1 MVKEHIFFELSDGVL
16 ELQVHENVYSQNKA
30 RYHAHLHMER
40 LITALSPLKVSPHS
54 IEDSG

>member
-16 ELQVHENVYSQNKA
+16 ELQVHENVYSLNKV

-40 LITALSPLKVSPHS
+40 LVTALSQLKVSPHC